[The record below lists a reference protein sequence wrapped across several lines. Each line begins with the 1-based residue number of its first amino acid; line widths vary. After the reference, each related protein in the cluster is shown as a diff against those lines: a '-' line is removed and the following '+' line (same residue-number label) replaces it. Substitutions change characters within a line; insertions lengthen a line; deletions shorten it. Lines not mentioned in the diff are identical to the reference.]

1 MMQRLAFA
9 LLSCV
14 FATSIVIAQDKPAAK
29 PAAET
34 KAEAYV
40 LVKSAGKVEVMTKT
54 DADAKKKKAA
64 EAFKVAKDK
73 WQQRK
78 EAAEAAKKEYTEPA
92 PQEVTVEVMPG
103 EYPTRDAAEAALKK
117 EAASEDNK
125 GSDKGGKKGGGKG
138 KGGGGGGGK
147 GKGGI

>member
-1 MMQRLAFA
+1 MMQRLAIA

-14 FATSIVIAQDKPAAK
+14 FATSIVTAQDKPAAK

-40 LVKSAGKVEVMTKT
+40 LVKTGGKVEAMTKT
-54 DADAKKKKAA
+54 DATAKKAKAA
-64 EAFKVAKDK
+64 EAFKTAKDQ
-73 WQQRK
+73 WQKHK

-103 EYPTRDAAEAALKK
+103 EYPTKEAAEAAAKNN
-117 EAASEDNK
+117 A
-125 GSDKGGKKGGGKG
+125 SDKGSKKGGGKG
-138 KGGGGGGGK
+138 KGGGGGGK
-147 GKGGI
+147 GKGGV